1 MNKLLMFKHKGSSL
15 YNGANELWLAS
26 EGLLFPVEYG
36 SKIANASVNDEIL
49 LMEIFFFFFFNF
61 NNKTSLKEND
71 ELQKAKVHRKCA
83 KVN

>member
-49 LMEIFFFFFFNF
+49 PMEIFFFL
-61 NNKTSLKEND
+61 NNKTLLKEND
-71 ELQKAKVHRKCA
+71 ELQKAKAHKKCA

>member
-15 YNGANELWLAS
+15 YNVANELWLAS
-26 EGLLFPVEYG
+26 EGLLFPVECG

-49 LMEIFFFFFFNF
+49 PMEIFFFL
-61 NNKTSLKEND
+61 NNKTLLKEND
-71 ELQKAKVHRKCA
+71 ELQKAKAHKKCA